1 MESEDYIRIN
11 EDLDEGKTCCLCCGL
26 EQGYN
31 MIGVLTLVSAIYSA
45 MLLSV
50 ILEFGSPLL
59 KLIFGI
65 IFLWC
70 TLIAIIWL

>member
-1 MESEDYIRIN
+1 MQSEDFVRIN
-11 EDLDEGKTCCLCCGL
+11 EDLDEGKTCCIFFGL